1 MPLVRAA
8 RLVRWFT
15 SPFYGPESS
24 YWRAVTVCFLAAS
37 TFWLLNALNK
47 TYSTRITYPLNWRYD
62 AARYIP
68 VKPLPTEVAV
78 NVTGRGWKLLRKSL
92 MLDVRPAE
100 VSLSRQP
107 NTTRFVTGQS
117 LRPALQAA
125 MEGMQF
131 NYILTDTLWVEFD
144 RLVTRRLSLALS
156 PAADGSA
163 LPYAARFV
171 PESIAFRGPART
183 VNSLASPYPVHLP
196 KAPAGSSDG
205 AVIVPIGGPALVQT
219 NVQQIQVRLQ
229 PRPLLTVPVQV
240 VPERNNFPTG
250 GQFRFSPASV
260 KVELQCF
267 PEDTA
272 RLNLQELRVML
283 NYRKLSA
290 PDSSLEPML
299 VQAPKLARGTII
311 KTSSVR
317 VSQVR

>member
-1 MPLVRAA
+1 MPLIRAA

-15 SPFYGPESS
+15 SPFYGQESS
-24 YWRAVTVCFLAAS
+24 YWRAVSVCFLAAS

-47 TYSTRITYPLNWRYD
+47 TYSTRITYPLTWRYD
-62 AARYIP
+62 ANSYIP
-68 VKPLPTEVAV
+68 VQPLPTEVAV

-92 MLDVRPAE
+92 MLDVKPAE
-100 VSLSRQP
+100 VRLSRIP
-107 NTTRFVTGQS
+107 TSTRFVTGQS
-117 LRPALQAA
+117 LRPALQSA

-144 RLVTRRLSLALS
+144 QLVTRRLPLALS
-156 PAADGSA
+156 PRADGSA

-183 VNSLASPYPVHLP
+183 VNRLASPYPVHLP

-205 AVIVPIGGPALVQT
+205 AVIVPIGGPALVET
-219 NVQQIQVRLQ
+219 NVQEIQVRLQ
-229 PRPLLTVPVQV
+229 PRPLLTVPVRV
-240 VPERNNFPTG
+240 VPELNNFPQG
-250 GQFRFSPASV
+250 EQFEFEPATV
-260 KVELQCF
+260 MVEVQCF

-272 RLNLQELRVML
+272 RLNMQELRVML

-299 VQAPKLARGTII
+299 IQAPKLARGTRI
-311 KTSSVR
+311 KTPGVR
-317 VSQVR
+317 VSHAH